1 MKRFLSLFMA
11 VLIVFASL
19 FTVSA
24 YEEVVTDINVV
35 LSALYEA
42 DISTIREAIDL
53 KIISCEELT
62 AYYLERI

>member
-53 KIISCEELT
+53 KI
-62 AYYLERI
+62 RN